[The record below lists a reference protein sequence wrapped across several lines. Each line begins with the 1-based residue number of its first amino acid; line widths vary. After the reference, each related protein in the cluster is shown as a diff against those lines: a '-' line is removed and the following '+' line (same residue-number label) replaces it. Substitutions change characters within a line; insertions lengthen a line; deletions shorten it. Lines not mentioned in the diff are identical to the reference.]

1 MSIRKRPVRGFT
13 LVELLVVIGIIAL
26 LIGILLP
33 ALSKARSKAQNVKC
47 LSNLRQLS
55 LAYLQYVAYNNGHS
69 VVFEDNTTTTVDPA
83 FVVWQEQLR
92 PYYGARTIAG
102 TYEDPTTGSNVRLCP
117 TASTLIDPSFT
128 TTIGGAW
135 GDATHSWDFFLQNA
149 RDSRGKFLHVFSSY
163 GINGF
168 VYEIPTTNTAD
179 QFWSSTTQILY
190 FAEVSTVNAYNAIR
204 VKPTVSLAS
213 EVPFI
218 GDAIRL
224 DSWPQ
229 PTDKGP
235 VDLNFSL
242 AVGGPQ
248 DAQGNNM
255 GRWVTNRHGRTT
267 NVSFMDGHAASVP
280 LRDLWKLR
288 WYQHW
293 QIPPSPPTF
302 PTGYN

>member
-1 MSIRKRPVRGFT
+1 MRKRRFRGFT

-33 ALSKARSKAQNVKC
+33 SLSKARSKAQNVKC

-55 LAYLQYVAYNNGHS
+55 LAYLQYVANNNGHS

-92 PYYGARTIAG
+92 PYYSARTIAG
-102 TYEDPTTGSNVRLCP
+102 TYEDPTTGTNVRLCP
-117 TASTLIDPSFT
+117 TASTLIDPTFT

-135 GDATHSWDFFLQNA
+135 GDATHSWDFYLQNA
-149 RDSRGKFLHVFSSY
+149 RDTHGKFLHVFSSY

-168 VYEIPTTNTAD
+168 VYEVPTTVTTD
-179 QFWSSTTQILY
+179 QFWGSTTQILY
-190 FAEVSTVNAYNAIR
+190 FAEVATVDAYNAIR
-204 VKPTVSLAS
+204 VKPTVSLAD

-218 GDAIRL
+218 GDSIRL

-235 VDLNFSL
+235 VDLNFALS
-242 AVGGPQ
+242 AGGPH
-248 DAQGNNM
+248 DPQGNNM
-255 GRWVTNRHGRTT
+255 TRWVTNRHGRTT

-288 WYQHW
+288 WFQHW
-293 QIPPSPPTF
+293 QAPQTPPAFPP
-302 PTGYN
+302 GYN